1 MMEVGPAA
9 TELRG
14 RTKQSKAVPS
24 ALATA
29 FETTTSHDLRIKHA
43 GWTCLPHSNLCLV
56 MVHRRPA
63 RTTMTRPRPSGPTR
77 PV

>member
-1 MMEVGPAA
+1 MLEVGPPA

-29 FETTTSHDLRIKHA
+29 FETTTSHDLRIRHA

-56 MVHRRPA
+56 HRRPVP
-63 RTTMTRPRPSGPTR
+63 TKMTRPRPSGPTK

>member
-1 MMEVGPAA
+1 MLEVGPAA

-43 GWTCLPHSNLCLV
+43 GWTCLPHSNLCLAY
-56 MVHRRPA
+56 RRPA